1 MLKKESDYGRFVMN
15 TKRKA
20 LLIHGFLGNS
30 YVMQLLALRLRTS
43 GYTVV
48 FYDYPMYPSMEDLTT
63 NFLKKVEEEKPYA
76 VIGHSLGGVMI
87 AKQLRPLD
95 DLGVKV
101 AVCLGSPLSRCILAE
116 IITKSPI
123 GFLVSD
129 AVKQMLIPKTEIH
142 EGNIRL
148 GMIAGKN
155 SGLFLKLLFPYLRG
169 NGDGLVRLKE
179 TDHEKLTHRIELN
192 ADHLTLISPAL
203 VYEQLEYFIS
213 LGRFSPWLEEQNG

>member
-1 MLKKESDYGRFVMN
+1 MN

-101 AVCLGSPLSRCILAE
+101 AVCLHFLAVSSP
-116 IITKSPI
+116 KSSQKVQSV
-123 GFLVSD
+123 FLFRM
-129 AVKQMLIPKTEIH
+129 Q
-142 EGNIRL
+142 
-148 GMIAGKN
+148 
-155 SGLFLKLLFPYLRG
+155 
-169 NGDGLVRLKE
+169 
-179 TDHEKLTHRIELN
+179 
-192 ADHLTLISPAL
+192 
-203 VYEQLEYFIS
+203 
-213 LGRFSPWLEEQNG
+213 